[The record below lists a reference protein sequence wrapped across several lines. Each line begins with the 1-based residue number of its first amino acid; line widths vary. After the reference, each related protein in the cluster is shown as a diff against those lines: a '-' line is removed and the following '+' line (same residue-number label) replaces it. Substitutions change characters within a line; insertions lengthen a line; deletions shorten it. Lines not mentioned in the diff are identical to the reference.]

1 MSIKK
6 EQINRNIMEVL
17 VEEEIQRQIDR
28 YPDNIKKHFNQI
40 EVATYALN
48 RLPPL
53 YASCHEGFNK
63 QKLKGRAE
71 YSVKITKVVRQAFA
85 AVQQDLIRSSTPL
98 VTETIYESQEA
109 KEALQEL
116 VDFLPHQEFSWSKL
130 VKLIKP
136 ILVQLS
142 YQDGFN
148 IADEI
153 RDSKFKNT
161 SKSSNGWTCDNY
173 TRS

>member
-1 MSIKK
+1 MSIQKD
-6 EQINRNIMEVL
+6 QINRNIMEVL
-17 VEEEIQRQIDR
+17 VEEEIERQIDR
-28 YPDNIKKHFNQI
+28 YPANIRQHFNLI

-63 QKLKGRAE
+63 QKLKGRTE
-71 YSVKITKVVRQAFA
+71 HSIKITKVVRQAFA
-85 AVQQDLIRSSTPL
+85 AVQQDLLRSSTPL
-98 VTETIYESQEA
+98 VTETSYESQEA
-109 KEALQEL
+109 QKALQEL

-130 VKLIKP
+130 VKLVKP

-142 YQDGFN
+142 YQDDFN

-153 RDSKFKNT
+153 RDSRFKT
-161 SKSSNGWTCDNY
+161 ISKSSNEWNHPNSTK
-173 TRS
+173 

>member
-17 VEEEIQRQIDR
+17 VEEEIERQINR
-28 YPDNIKKHFNQI
+28 YPANTRQYLNRI

-63 QKLKGRAE
+63 QKLKGRTE
-71 YSVKITKVVRQAFA
+71 YSIKITKVVRQAFA
-85 AVQQDLIRSSTPL
+85 AIQQDLLRSSTPS
-98 VTETIYESQEA
+98 VTEANYETQEA
-109 KEALQEL
+109 QKALQEL

-130 VKLIKP
+130 VELIKP
-136 ILVQLS
+136 VLVQLS
-142 YQDGFN
+142 YQENFD
-148 IADEI
+148 IANEI
-153 RDSKFKNT
+153 RDSKFKNI
-161 SKSSNGWTCDNY
+161 SDSSSEWVNSGY
-173 TRS
+173 IR